1 MKVLLA
7 LAAGYVLGA
16 RAGKREF
23 DDLVSALQALRSSD
37 EMQELLTALRS
48 HASHSLRE
56 LADVLEGNRELELS
70 TDDLVER
77 VRSLVGR

>member
-23 DDLVSALQALRSSD
+23 DDLVTALQALRSSE
-37 EMQELLTALRS
+37 EMNDLVAAFRS
-48 HASHSLRE
+48 HASHTLRE
-56 LADVLEGNRELELS
+56 LADVLDGNRELDLS

-77 VRSLVGR
+77 VRELVGR